1 MRRRQKKALGNVDH
15 VSLQIVGFGPEQ
27 RFNKNSKSF
36 DRWILNRSTFVKILT
51 RYDTRDKW
59 PENVKICLINTI
71 TQFCWKKGHL
81 TKQEREVNIKKISNI
96 LLSKV
101 FHDGS
106 SSKSKTVSAQIV
118 AVFFVKGLRLFFL
131 ILCTWNCA
139 KRLRLTFWHVVG
151 KKLYCTYRSFR
162 FKYVAS

>member
-15 VSLQIVGFGPEQ
+15 VSLALQIVGFGPEQ

-118 AVFFVKGLRLFFL
+118 AVFFVKGLRLFFSYFMHMKL
-131 ILCTWNCA
+131 RQKIASDILARGW
-139 KRLRLTFWHVVG
+139 KEIVLHL
-151 KKLYCTYRSFR
+151 
-162 FKYVAS
+162 